1 MCIPIHEEMR
11 YGYWASLD
19 TEEMKMIQS
28 SNIKTDGREAYPPLS
43 SYYIKG
49 KAGLLITDNNELID
63 ESEGK

>member
-1 MCIPIHEEMR
+1 
-11 YGYWASLD
+11 
-19 TEEMKMIQS
+19 MKMIQS

-43 SYYIKG
+43 SYYIKR